1 VSNSFKKASGLVNS
15 QPLEISSA
23 YNSSEK
29 SLSLKRFQELNN
41 DLKKIEKQFQHI
53 EKKMIINNS
62 EQK

>member
-1 VSNSFKKASGLVNS
+1 VNNSLKKTSGLVNS

-23 YNSSEK
+23 NKSSEK

-53 EKKMIINNS
+53 EKKIIINDS